1 MNNTMR
7 SVRVAMSLPVRI
19 YLRRFP
25 LGRGKGFI
33 TRRVLKPLLPPPP
46 SSFISL
52 RPDGSKVE
60 LYYREVLG
68 LSTITFG
75 QFEDAEC
82 RLLCQLARPGSTAID
97 VGANV
102 GIMTI
107 PMARAVGPVGAVVAV
122 EPLADNVRR
131 LQANATLNSISN
143 IVVRQVAASQD
154 VGHIDFQVAED
165 AAYGSTRS
173 IVSGMANTGVISVD
187 SMPLD
192 KIWFDLGSPPVSVI
206 KIDVEGAEA
215 AVIRGA
221 FALLQRDCPV
231 LMLEANTGSDL
242 AQLAELLRP
251 HGYSERAAA
260 GFMPW
265 NHLFASER
273 VIR

>member
-1 MNNTMR
+1 MNKTMR
-7 SVRVAMSLPVRI
+7 SARVAMSLPVRI

-25 LGRGKGFI
+25 LRRGKSFI

-46 SSFISL
+46 STFVSL

-68 LSTITFG
+68 LSTIAFG

-107 PMARAVGPVGAVVAV
+107 PMARAVGSVGTVVAV
-122 EPLADNVRR
+122 EPFAHNIRR
-131 LQANATLNSISN
+131 LQANATLNSITN

-154 VGHIDFQVAED
+154 VGHIDFHIAED
-165 AAYGSTRS
+165 PAFGSTRS
-173 IVSGMANTGVISVD
+173 IVSGMKSIGVISVD

-192 KIWFDLGSPPVSVI
+192 KIWFDLGSPTVSVI

-215 AVIRGA
+215 AVIRGT

-231 LMLEANTGSDL
+231 LVLEASTQSDL
-242 AQLAELLRP
+242 AQLAELLGP
-251 HGYSERAAA
+251 HGYSEWPAA

-265 NHLFASER
+265 NHLFASDR